1 MVSAILWKR
10 ARNPKADHASK
21 IGREVVCSPT
31 CKEGQGQKKGEPRW
45 EEEEGG
51 SQSTAAKGGKG
62 KPPIQAK
69 VQITN
74 RKRTICKQEKIWS
87 ENGEETGK
95 EGDREEEEKRC
106 SQIAK
111 TMSKISLLVNL
122 TEATLVGV
130 GALANSWVMTGM
142 AIVVKGMTM
151 TNRNTRLALK
161 RVSGI

>member
-1 MVSAILWKR
+1 M
-10 ARNPKADHASK
+10 AS
-21 IGREVVCSPT
+21 SPV
-31 CKEGQGQKKGEPRW
+31 CKEGQGQKKGEPGW

-62 KPPIQAK
+62 KPPTRARVPIM
-69 VQITN
+69 N
-74 RKRTICKQEKIWS
+74 RKRTICEQEKTWS
-87 ENGEETGK
+87 ESGEETGK

-111 TMSKISLLVNL
+111 TMSKISLWVNL
-122 TEATLVGV
+122 TEATLEGV

-151 TNRNTRLALK
+151 TNRNTTLALK